1 MPEGPRFA
9 IMYLQQTQDDEQYEV
24 HLGSRKGSTAQ
35 AISVVEDI
43 PWVVEVGT
51 GHHGVLHMLL
61 YAV

>member
-1 MPEGPRFA
+1 MH
-9 IMYLQQTQDDEQYEV
+9 LQQTQDDEQYEV
-24 HLGSRKGSTAQ
+24 HLGSRKGSAAQ
-35 AISVVEDI
+35 AISVVENI